1 MFKLYLTSIL
11 VAEVVAVVAL
21 ASLADLSLWFLVPI
35 ITLTLVAAFISA
47 AGSAV
52 LLTASA
58 VSRPR
63 RSPATGP
70 VIPTPTPPKRSPT
83 P

>member
-11 VAEVVAVVAL
+11 VAEVVAVVAV

-35 ITLTLVAAFISA
+35 VA
-47 AGSAV
+47 
-52 LLTASA
+52 LTASA

-63 RSPATGP
+63 PSPATEP
-70 VIPTPTPPKRSPT
+70 LIPTPTPPKRSPA